1 MSRVEDVLRDMA
13 AAVSDTAEHAMATA
27 LAATDVAR
35 KSKALRALVAA
46 TEGAAA
52 AGSEGESESEGGS
65 ESGTD
70 AEEDRKGEGEERAA
84 EAEAAEAEAEEEAEK
99 EAAVLESLAQ
109 ASPAVLRRISNA
121 RSLRKLAG
129 EIGEMQSKMRRL
141 ASSSPQLLQSV
152 SVLEKEA
159 LFQQLAEVLRAAEAP
174 VLRRWYREAG
184 RGEEAEQAA
193 EELEEHLAGWLCLAR
208 RRVAFLF
215 HAADL
220 RGLPVP
226 SSLEARLLRQ
236 AALVDFELTA
246 HLVRSLLLLRVPLFA
261 PRAVSRPGG
270 KLAELMRECDAAVES
285 LNPHSSTPPPS

>member
-52 AGSEGESESEGGS
+52 AGSEGESESEGAS
-65 ESGTD
+65 ESDTD

-84 EAEAAEAEAEEEAEK
+84 EAEAEAVEEAEK

>member
-65 ESGTD
+65 ESDTD

-84 EAEAAEAEAEEEAEK
+84 EAEAEAEEEAEK

>member
-1 MSRVEDVLRDMA
+1 M
-13 AAVSDTAEHAMATA
+13 
-27 LAATDVAR
+27 
-35 KSKALRALVAA
+35 
-46 TEGAAA
+46 
-52 AGSEGESESEGGS
+52 
-65 ESGTD
+65 
-70 AEEDRKGEGEERAA
+70 
-84 EAEAAEAEAEEEAEK
+84 
-99 EAAVLESLAQ
+99 
-109 ASPAVLRRISNA
+109 
-121 RSLRKLAG
+121 
-129 EIGEMQSKMRRL
+129 
-141 ASSSPQLLQSV
+141 
-152 SVLEKEA
+152 LEKEA

-285 LNPHSSTPPPS
+285 LNPHSSTPPPC

>member
-52 AGSEGESESEGGS
+52 AGSEGESESEGAS
-65 ESGTD
+65 ESDTD

-84 EAEAAEAEAEEEAEK
+84 EAEEAEAEEEAEK